1 MLNQLDPIAISM
13 RMAMLFHL
21 QEWIKETP
29 KDSALKYKLAEA
41 RNEYNFNSG
50 LHLHTWDVPAPK

>member
-1 MLNQLDPIAISM
+1 
-13 RMAMLFHL
+13 MLFHL